1 MLHLHAENHI
11 SEHRQSSGTR
21 ALPAGASGKAKKTPP
36 CAPPGPPRA
45 GQGTVGA
52 NTWWVTASQLLP
64 VLLPHP
70 PSRHTSPCS
79 FPAAP
84 LGCSRHGAAPPA
96 SAPNL
101 PRGKRLVA
109 GVRCACHPDTA
120 LHGIYIQPR
129 KAAGLRRAVWQRD
142 RLAACLLER
151 LLAAP
156 PD

>member
-1 MLHLHAENHI
+1 M
-11 SEHRQSSGTR
+11 
-21 ALPAGASGKAKKTPP
+21 
-36 CAPPGPPRA
+36 
-45 GQGTVGA
+45 GA
-52 NTWWVTASQLLP
+52 NTWWVTVPQLLP
-64 VLLPHP
+64 MLLPRP

-79 FPAAP
+79 LPWDAP
-84 LGCSRHGAAPPA
+84 GTERLPPA

-101 PRGKRLVA
+101 PRGKGPVD
-109 GVRCACHPDTA
+109 GVRYACHPATA

-129 KAAGLRRAVWQRD
+129 EAAGARRAAWQRD